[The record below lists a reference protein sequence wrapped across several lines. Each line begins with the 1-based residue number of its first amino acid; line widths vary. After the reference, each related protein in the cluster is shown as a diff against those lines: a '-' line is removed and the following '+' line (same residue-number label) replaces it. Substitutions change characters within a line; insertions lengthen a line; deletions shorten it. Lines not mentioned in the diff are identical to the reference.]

1 VKVESN
7 KDVGSERPSLSIAER
22 VGLVSFLMAILL
34 LFFEVWLSVIPLA
47 GFLLLC
53 IAAPFFP
60 RFGFYLPVI
69 SRGRSGK
76 KAVALTFDDGPDPVS
91 TPELLRLLSKHKM
104 KATFFVTGT
113 KASEHPE
120 LVKEIALH
128 GHAIGNHTNTHDN
141 LILFRS
147 HKRLLQEIASTQ
159 NVLGELGIITR
170 AFRPPVGITGPR
182 LLRVLS
188 QLGLDNV
195 NFRCR
200 AFDGG
205 NRWIMNLS
213 KKILKRIRPDDIV
226 LLHDVR
232 PKNNALFSYWL
243 NEIERILSGIEAKG
257 FTVLPL
263 SALIGRP
270 VMISKPERP
279 KKNIESITTP

>member
-1 VKVESN
+1 MKN
-7 KDVGSERPSLSIAER
+7 VGSERPSLSIAER
-22 VGLVSFLMAILL
+22 VGLVSFLIAILL

-53 IAAPFFP
+53 IGAPFFP

-76 KAVALTFDDGPDPVS
+76 KAVALTFDDGPDPFS

-104 KATFFVTGT
+104 KATFFVTGK
-113 KASEHPE
+113 KASDHPE
-120 LVKEIALH
+120 LVKEIVLQ

-159 NVLGELGIITR
+159 NVLGESGIITR

-182 LLRVLS
+182 LRRVLR
-188 QLGLDNV
+188 QLGLV
-195 NFRCR
+195 NINFSCR

-205 NRWIMNLS
+205 NRWITNLS
-213 KKILKRIRPDDIV
+213 KKILKRIRPDDII

-232 PKNNALFSYWL
+232 PKNKALLSYWL
-243 NEIERILSGIEAKG
+243 NEIELILSGIEAKG

-263 SALIGRP
+263 SAIIGRP
-270 VMISKPERP
+270 VMISTRRD
-279 KKNIESITTP
+279 